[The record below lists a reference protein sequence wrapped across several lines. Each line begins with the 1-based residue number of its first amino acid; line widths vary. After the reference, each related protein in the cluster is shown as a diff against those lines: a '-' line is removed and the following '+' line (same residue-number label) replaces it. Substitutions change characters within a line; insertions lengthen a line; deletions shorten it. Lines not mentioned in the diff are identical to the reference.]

1 MLITQFTDADIL
13 LPLFYILS
21 IFDYD
26 HFAISLLIELFL
38 LLFLNCFYC
47 STVLIT
53 MIVKYAFNCS
63 ILCFKFIIKLSVHS
77 FIVLFVRSVKI

>member
-47 STVLIT
+47 STVLP
-53 MIVKYAFNCS
+53 
-63 ILCFKFIIKLSVHS
+63 
-77 FIVLFVRSVKI
+77 